1 MSAVLLVSFS
11 DIILFA
17 ISGEQTIGGGGAGE
31 GEGMGGWGV
40 GGGARGRTLNDTTHI
55 SKKHQKA
62 CGHERS
68 PPRVRST

>member
-40 GGGARGRTLNDTTHI
+40 GGGG
-55 SKKHQKA
+55 Q
-62 CGHERS
+62 GEER
-68 PPRVRST
+68 